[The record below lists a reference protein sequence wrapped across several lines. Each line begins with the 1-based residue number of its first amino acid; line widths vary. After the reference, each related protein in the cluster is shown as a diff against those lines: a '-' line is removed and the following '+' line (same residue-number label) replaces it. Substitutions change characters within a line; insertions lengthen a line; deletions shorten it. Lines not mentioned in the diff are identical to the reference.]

1 MLWIENKIGVAGFR
15 GRLRNHKELL
25 KKASSTKHLAL
36 YIGPVL
42 IKNDQLKNEN

>member
-1 MLWIENKIGVAGFR
+1 MLWIENKIGVAGLR

-25 KKASSTKHLAL
+25 KKSSLTKHLVL

-42 IKNDQLKNEN
+42 FKNNF

>member
-15 GRLRNHKELL
+15 GRLQNHRELL
-25 KKASSTKHLAL
+25 KKASSTRHLAL

-42 IKNDQLKNEN
+42 IKNNKT